1 MLVTFPA
8 LVIQIML
15 TLTVAAL
22 CLQTYQRALIIT
34 REEEENARLSSKQPM
49 DRSTI
54 EKVTS
59 GESLDLSGSD
69 EL

>member
-1 MLVTFPA
+1 
-8 LVIQIML
+8 L

-34 REEEENARLSSKQPM
+34 REEEEKARLSSKQPI

>member
-34 REEEENARLSSKQPM
+34 REEEEKARLSSKQPM

>member
-34 REEEENARLSSKQPM
+34 REEEEKARLSSKQPI